1 MKHLLYTLLIYVFLT
16 AVTTAVMHDFS
27 FRHTLFLLADA
38 ILLVAGGNLFKEKKW
53 YYKAMAFIM
62 AVLCSVFV
70 IRYYSSAMLKVWDV
84 DTYLTFCL
92 ALGNILLVTV
102 SLLPVP
108 GRLKNVVLWAG
119 AWLFFSR
126 CLFYGVTIFP
136 NLPG

>member
-38 ILLVAGGNLFKEKKW
+38 ILLEAGGNLFKEKKW

-108 GRLKNVVLWAG
+108 GRLINVVLWAG